1 MPRVVLSGAS
11 CVLAGAGTA
20 TPPWRGRTRTGTRGR
35 IAGKLSRLS
44 GAPSLAV
51 SASTAPSARLA
62 SLRDVR
68 VPKAF
73 RERFEEICALTDRFC
88 AERLDAEY
96 AELCRKL
103 VAKLARKRPS
113 PLERGDPRIWAAAA
127 LYTVGSLNFIF
138 DREQE
143 LHVSGDELSAL
154 TGVPKSTIANKAKAI
169 RDLLGLHRLDPELC
183 RRELLDRHP
192 FAWLVEVDG
201 VIVDARRLPAP
212 LQDEARRRGLIPDLP
227 EPTAAVSEAA

>member
-1 MPRVVLSGAS
+1 M
-11 CVLAGAGTA
+11 
-20 TPPWRGRTRTGTRGR
+20 
-35 IAGKLSRLS
+35 
-44 GAPSLAV
+44 
-51 SASTAPSARLA
+51 
-62 SLRDVR
+62 
-68 VPKAF
+68 PKAF